1 MIERTPRDEP
11 STEEILESI
20 RQAVAEGAAAG
31 ETADGEDPAGV
42 QQEASPEVGEGER
55 EVLDLTQ
62 EIREDGSVV
71 DTETGETLAGASAGR
86 RTPGLVAEN
95 AEAAS
100 AAAFATLA
108 ENVAELKALHE
119 DRGGKTIEEAAKEI
133 MRPMIKDWLDAN
145 LPGIVE
151 RLVQREIER
160 MSRQGE
166 TSAGR

>member
-1 MIERTPRDEP
+1 MNESPPRDEP

-20 RQAVAEGAAAG
+20 RQAVAEGAAA
-31 ETADGEDPAGV
+31 EEPSPQED
-42 QQEASPEVGEGER
+42 ASEILE
-55 EVLDLTQ
+55 LTQ

-71 DTETGETLAGASAGR
+71 DTETGATVVGGSGEGPRPDLTTEETE
-86 RTPGLVAEN
+86 T
-95 AEAAS
+95 AS
-100 AAAFATLA
+100 AAAFAALA
-108 ENVAELKALHE
+108 ESIAELRE
-119 DRGGKTIEEAAKEI
+119 QNEERGGKTIEEAAKEI

-166 TSAGR
+166 TAAGR

>member
-1 MIERTPRDEP
+1 MNENTPRDEP

-20 RQAVAEGAAAG
+20 RQTVEEGAAA
-31 ETADGEDPAGV
+31 EEPPRAAHED
-42 QQEASPEVGEGER
+42 ASEILE
-55 EVLDLTQ
+55 LTR

-71 DTETGETLAGASAGR
+71 DTETGATVVEGSADGSKPNLTTEETE
-86 RTPGLVAEN
+86 T
-95 AEAAS
+95 AS
-100 AAAFATLA
+100 AAAFAALA
-108 ENVAELKALHE
+108 ESIAELRE
-119 DRGGKTIEEAAKEI
+119 QNEERGGKTIEEAAKEI

-166 TSAGR
+166 TAAGR

>member
-1 MIERTPRDEP
+1 MNERNPRDEP

-31 ETADGEDPAGV
+31 DTADGEDSAVGREEP
-42 QQEASPEVGEGER
+42 SPEIDEGEP
-55 EVLDLTQ
+55 EILDLTQ

-71 DTETGETLAGASAGR
+71 DTETGETVAGGSADR
-86 RTPGLVAEN
+86 PKAALLDEN

-100 AAAFATLA
+100 AAAFAALA
-108 ENVAELKALHE
+108 ENVAELRSLHE
-119 DRGGKTIEEAAKEI
+119 ERGGKTIEEAAKEI

-145 LPGIVE
+145 LPGVVE

-160 MSRQGE
+160 MSRQGA
-166 TSAGR
+166 TTAGL